1 MPPIRPQDGRRRVG
15 GYMEPMQTDD
25 TSKVGKPVGERGGMV
40 QRGNLVIIAVSGTI
54 AGVVMLALL
63 LALLLVGHARH
74 RHHSPP
80 APSVIT
86 VAPSVFIAIPIP
98 L

>member
-1 MPPIRPQDGRRRVG
+1 
-15 GYMEPMQTDD
+15 
-25 TSKVGKPVGERGGMV
+25 MV

-86 VAPSVFIAIPIP
+86 VAPSVFTAIPIP
-98 L
+98 LYVPSGHPDVYDRQGQERP